1 MKQTTTIAAALMLSL
16 LSACGGKDAAE
27 HYSDAQK
34 YIEQQKHSAAIIE
47 LKSAIQQAPENM
59 QYRLTLGNLYLE
71 SGNAVFAQKELL
83 KAKEAGATPEQV
95 ALNLVRA
102 SYLSGQHEEV
112 LALYTE
118 DDTSLP
124 EPLNSYLQTFRALSE
139 LELGAA
145 DEGLTLFSELAMSEQ
160 PDIVNFAQSNIL
172 IPAGQ
177 YQDAV
182 DKLAT
187 IPSSSPIYQETL
199 YLSANLYLI
208 LQQYDKANTL
218 LTEFLTAQPHNLR
231 AHLLATQANL
241 KQEKLSEAA
250 THADLVLNSFPD
262 HAYANYLK
270 AIIEFESK
278 NYIAAKEHVEK
289 AINNGYRPALARIIA
304 ALSSYELGQESQ
316 ALFHLTTIENQ
327 LDAFPD
333 AKKMYIGLQL
343 KTGNATDAGA
353 LLQDTDFTAKDLR
366 LVATTAFN
374 LAKQGSTD
382 VANELISKYEN
393 AGYDDLES
401 LTTLGA
407 LKLSIKGQ
415 EDAGIHDLEL
425 ALQMDPSQHKTR
437 LILASRYLRK
447 QEYSKVDA
455 IVEEWLKSPET
466 AIAAYNLKA
475 YSAVLQ
481 QKTSAAEESIKQ
493 ALAIDADNALA
504 NLLQA
509 TVMAY
514 NKEYEQA
521 DVVLTA
527 LLKLHPNYMPAITQ
541 LFYVSRQLN
550 KEAEAVKYAE
560 SVLQKS
566 AKNYPLRIFLAR
578 YHYLNGRFE
587 ETIKLLSG
595 IDTAQKLP
603 PAHWIML
610 ADSYLKQNNSREA
623 IRTGQKWLQQNPDD
637 IRAALTY
644 VEILRK
650 LNKHVEA
657 IDVIEQQ
664 LYRQPKHELLTLTKL
679 KLLIENNQF
688 DNALDLANKLPSG
701 LSNRPDV
708 LLLKGK
714 IQLNNGQRSAALND
728 FLKSYEAEPEHASAM
743 IIADTY
749 AKDYSLRQG
758 VEFIESHIKE
768 HGGSDSVYAFYAT
781 LLINTDASRAAVIY
795 QQMLS
800 KSPDNIILLNNY
812 AWLLLKNNKPEEA
825 LSYAEKA
832 LQHAADNANVNDT
845 YGAILVKINRAS
857 DAIPYFKKAL
867 SLEPNYD
874 EAKLNYAEA
883 LILTNN
889 KPQAAELLQSVSSDD
904 PLLTQRKISLTQ
916 KL

>member
-16 LSACGGKDAAE
+16 LTACGGKDAAE

-34 YIEQQKHSAAIIE
+34 YIEQQQHSAAIIE

-59 QYRLTLGNLYLE
+59 QYRLTLGNLYLI
-71 SGNAVFAQKELL
+71 SGNPVFAQKELL

-102 SYLSGQHEEV
+102 SYLSGQHEDV

-118 DDTSLP
+118 EDTTLA
-124 EPLNSYLQTFRALSE
+124 EPLNSYLKTLRALSE
-139 LELGAA
+139 LELGAVDKA
-145 DEGLTLFSELAMSEQ
+145 LTLFSELAMTEQ
-160 PDIVNFAQSNIL
+160 PDIVSFAQSNIL

-177 YQDAV
+177 YQDALE
-182 DKLAT
+182 KLSS
-187 IPSSSPIYQETL
+187 IPISSPIYQETL
-199 YLSANLYLI
+199 YLSANLHLM
-208 LQQYDKANTL
+208 LHQYDQANTVL
-218 LTEFLTAQPHNLR
+218 VEFLNAQPNNLR

-241 KQEKLSEAA
+241 KQEKLAEAA
-250 THADLVLNSFPD
+250 THVDLVLKSFPD

-270 AIIEFESK
+270 ALIEFESK
-278 NYIAAKEHVEK
+278 NFIAAKEHVEK
-289 AINNGYRPALARIIA
+289 AINSGYRPALARIIA

-316 ALFHLTTIENQ
+316 ALFHLSAIEKQ

-343 KTGNATDAGA
+343 KTGNAADAGK
-353 LLQDTDFTAKDLR
+353 LLQDTSFEAKDLR

-374 LAKQGSTD
+374 LVKQGSSAD
-382 VANELISKYEN
+382 ANELISKYEN
-393 AGYDDLES
+393 AGYDDLAS

-407 LKLSIKGQ
+407 LKLGIKGQ
-415 EDAGIHDLEL
+415 EAAGINDLEL

-437 LILASRYLRK
+437 LILASTYLRK
-447 QEYSKVDA
+447 QEYAKVDA
-455 IVEEWLKSPET
+455 IVEEWLKSPDT
-466 AIAAYNLKA
+466 AIAAHNLRA
-475 YSAVLQ
+475 YSAILQ
-481 QKTSAAEESIKQ
+481 QKMPAAEQSIKQ
-493 ALAIDADNALA
+493 ALAIEPDNALA

-514 NKEYEQA
+514 NKEYEKA
-521 DVVLTA
+521 DKVLNT
-527 LLKLHPNYMPAITQ
+527 LLKQHPNYMPAITQ

-550 KEAEAVKYAE
+550 KEQQAVDYATSLLE
-560 SVLQKS
+560 KS
-566 AKNYPLRIFLAR
+566 TTNYPLRIFLAR
-578 YHYLNGRFE
+578 YHYLNRHYE
-587 ETIKLLSG
+587 DSLKLLAN
-595 IDTAQKLP
+595 IDTDQQLP

-610 ADSYLKQNNSREA
+610 ADSYLKQDNAREA

-644 VEILRK
+644 IEILRK
-650 LNKHVEA
+650 LKKYPDALTVV
-657 IDVIEQQ
+657 DQQ
-664 LYRQPKHELLTLTKL
+664 LYRLPKHELLTLTKL

-688 DNALDLANKLPSG
+688 DTALALSNELPDS

-708 LLLKGK
+708 LLIKGK
-714 IQLNNGQRSAALND
+714 IQLNKGQRSAALND
-728 FLKSYEAEPEHASAM
+728 FLKSYEAAPEHASAM

-758 VEFIESHIKE
+758 VEFIENHIQKN
-768 HGGSDSVYAFYAT
+768 GANDSVYAFYAT
-781 LLINTDASRAAVIY
+781 LLINTDANRAADIY
-795 QQMLS
+795 QQMLT
-800 KSPDNIILLNNY
+800 KSPNNIILLNNY
-812 AWLLLKNNKPEEA
+812 AWLLLKNNKPEQA

-845 YGAILVKINRAS
+845 YGAILVKVNRAS
-857 DAIPYFKKAL
+857 EAIPYFKKAL
-867 SLEPNYD
+867 NLQPNYD

-889 KPQAAELLQSVSSDD
+889 KTQAAELLQSVSSDD
-904 PLLTQRKISLTQ
+904 PLLTQRKLSLSQ